1 MANEINILYV
11 EDNEADVELLKMS
24 VERYCSSL
32 NIVFTIAETVEEAK
46 EFFDI
51 NKHVMALIDWN
62 LPDGEGVDVLKF
74 IREKNADLP
83 IFLLSGVLT
92 TKHLKVAE
100 QFDLIYC
107 LEKDYGKSFIDNIC
121 RHIETA

>member
-1 MANEINILYV
+1 MINELNILYV

-24 VERYCSSL
+24 IERYCSSL

-46 EFFDI
+46 EYFDV

-74 IREKNADLP
+74 IREKNAHIP
-83 IFLLSGVLT
+83 VFLLSGVLT
-92 TKHLKVAE
+92 SQHLKEAE
-100 QFDLIYC
+100 QFNPTDC
-107 LEKDYGKSFIDNIC
+107 LEKDYDKAFIDNIH
-121 RHIETA
+121 RNIKAA

>member
-1 MANEINILYV
+1 MTNEINILYV

-92 TKHLKVAE
+92 PKHLKVAK
-100 QFDLIYC
+100 QFDPTGF
-107 LEKDYGKSFIDNIC
+107 LEKDYDKAFIDNI
-121 RHIETA
+121 RRNIETA